1 MDSEPPFGDDRDRER
16 HRLERILPELLK
28 RVVDVGLGK
37 LSEGRDDVKAFV
49 NDMKLPREVS
59 AVIAAQLEATKDALA
74 ASVANEVRRFFDRTD
89 FKDVFAGLTL
99 EVKTQVRFIPT
110 QDTVLNDDNA
120 PPSRTGAAPRSEDED
135 RASHGE
141 GD

>member
-16 HRLERILPELLK
+16 RRLERILPELLK
-28 RVVDVGLGK
+28 RVVDAGLGK

-49 NDMKLPREVS
+49 NELKLPKEVS
-59 AVIAAQLEATKDALA
+59 QVIAAQLEATKDALA
-74 ASVANEVRRFFDRTD
+74 ASVAKEVRRFFERTD
-89 FKDVFAGLTL
+89 FKDVFSGLTL

-110 QDTVLNDDNA
+110 NEDIGDNDTQ
-120 PPSRTGAAPRSEDED
+120 RTSGAADQDEHRD
-135 RASHGE
+135 PQEE